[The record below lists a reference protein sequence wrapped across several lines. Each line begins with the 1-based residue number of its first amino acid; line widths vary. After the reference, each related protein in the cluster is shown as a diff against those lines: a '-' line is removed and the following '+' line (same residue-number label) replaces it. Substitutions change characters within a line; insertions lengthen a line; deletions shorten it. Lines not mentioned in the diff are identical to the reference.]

1 MVFCPLVYI
10 CHIMLCIAEED
21 LHWVA
26 NLQTQAMFKVI
37 FHSKILKL
45 FCLWAK
51 MNPICDKF
59 FKNYICIN
67 FLNVFPRVCFF
78 VGCVNHCGNLRSLL
92 K

>member
-59 FKNYICIN
+59 FK
-67 FLNVFPRVCFF
+67 
-78 VGCVNHCGNLRSLL
+78 

>member
-37 FHSKILKL
+37 FHSKNTKVILS
-45 FCLWAK
+45 
-51 MNPICDKF
+51 
-59 FKNYICIN
+59 
-67 FLNVFPRVCFF
+67 
-78 VGCVNHCGNLRSLL
+78 VGQNESNL
-92 K
+92 